1 MQDNIVLDVN
11 EDDINQLNRDLLATL
26 LFDRTTR
33 KNILWGTDDYKDLG
47 DAYAAGNPITE
58 YLITGCNGKVIQP
71 RVLKA
76 QEQKKDRT
84 RARAEVF
91 TPSWVCN
98 AQNNLVDAEWFGGE
112 TPFNEV
118 SGTEWKATTEPIH
131 FAEKGS
137 RTWKNMWTVNALKL
151 HAAKHHTL

>member
-33 KNILWGTDDYKDLG
+33 KNNLWGTDDYKDLG

-58 YLITGCNGKVIQP
+58 YLITGSNGKVIQP

-84 RARAEVF
+84 
-91 TPSWVCN
+91 PSPTFLVCN
-98 AQNNLVDAEWFGGE
+98 
-112 TPFNEV
+112 
-118 SGTEWKATTEPIH
+118 
-131 FAEKGS
+131 
-137 RTWKNMWTVNALKL
+137 KL
-151 HAAKHHTL
+151 HIYFAINNTAPLIRQDTQHEHDGELLRHQS

>member
-58 YLITGCNGKVIQP
+58 YLITGSNGKVIQP

-98 AQNNLVDAEWFGGE
+98 AQNTLVDAEWFGGE
-112 TPFNEV
+112 SLFEV
-118 SGTEWKATTEPIH
+118 
-131 FAEKGS
+131 
-137 RTWKNMWTVNALKL
+137 
-151 HAAKHHTL
+151 HTGLL

>member
-58 YLITGCNGKVIQP
+58 YLITGSNGKVIQP
-71 RVLKA
+71 AKS
-76 QEQKKDRT
+76 
-84 RARAEVF
+84 AE
-91 TPSWVCN
+91 S
-98 AQNNLVDAEWFGGE
+98 AG
-112 TPFNEV
+112 
-118 SGTEWKATTEPIH
+118 
-131 FAEKGS
+131 AEKGS
-137 RTWKNMWTVNALKL
+137 NQSTGRSLYTFMGL
-151 HAAKHHTL
+151 

>member
-58 YLITGCNGKVIQP
+58 YLITGSNGKVIQP

-84 RARAEVF
+84 RAQAEVF

-112 TPFNEV
+112 SPFNEV
-118 SGTEWKATTEPIH
+118 SGTELKANTEPIH

-137 RTWKNMWTVNALKL
+137 RTWKKMWTVNALK
-151 HAAKHHTL
+151 

>member
-58 YLITGCNGKVIQP
+58 YLITGSNGKVIQP

-84 RARAEVF
+84 RVE
-91 TPSWVCN
+91 SN
-98 AQNNLVDAEWFGGE
+98 
-112 TPFNEV
+112 
-118 SGTEWKATTEPIH
+118 H
-131 FAEKGS
+131 
-137 RTWKNMWTVNALKL
+137 
-151 HAAKHHTL
+151 